1 MKEMENPN
9 IELRQFGDGT
19 WSVMARV
26 FNPDK
31 KFYEH
36 PAHINLTKEDAEK
49 KCWEI
54 IEQKPSIE
62 EIQKDWVLIGN

>member
-1 MKEMENPN
+1 MILMENPN
-9 IELRQFGDGT
+9 IELRKLGDGT

-26 FNPDK
+26 FNPQK

-36 PAHINLTKEDAEK
+36 RDYINLKKEEAEK
-49 KCWEI
+49 YCWQI

-62 EIQKDWVLIGN
+62 EIENTWVYIGD